1 MLRGRDCP
9 PLDHRGS
16 FHAKMFGWYAPLNVA
31 AQTAKNT
38 ASNCVIYDEVKPAL
52 AAGAPGNECSTL
64 GDEHFGAA
72 ILRDAAREGVKTA
85 YSAQESARNEFEF
98 EYAQDFSIPL
108 LLDVRGGH
116 RARLSSARSRN
127 VTANS

>member
-9 PLDHRGS
+9 PLDQRGS
-16 FHAKMFGWYAPLNVA
+16 FHAKMFGWYTPLNVA

-38 ASNCVIYDEVKPAL
+38 TSNCVIYDEVKSAL
-52 AAGAPGNECSTL
+52 AAGASERDCDPL

-72 ILRDAAREGVKTA
+72 ILCDAAQEGVKTA
-85 YSAQESARNEFEF
+85 YSAQKSARNEFEF
-98 EYAQDFSIPL
+98 EYGQDFSIPS

-116 RARLSSARSRN
+116 RARR
-127 VTANS
+127 